1 VERELQ
7 HHIHW
12 LKLGF
17 PLPDILAQGEQGGW
31 FYAIEA
37 SAGEVVFDEIFEQE
51 SRQFGQ
57 VSDASFSAY
66 LTMVCRF
73 AESQLRTQ
81 MEDDIRREFAALV
94 RLEGVLTELPHLR
107 DMTLA
112 AFESAVAHLQ
122 CFHAVY
128 SHGDFHPYNV
138 CPGAVID
145 LDSAGR
151 GYAGYDV
158 ISGLLMDDLFSPD
171 DQDFQYSDSQRQRY
185 LDKND
190 AIFAAY
196 GLPLPSHYVDDFLFC
211 KHLSLVP
218 GRNHRPQQQR
228 WLYESYTSRLA
239 RYLDAAKE

>member
-1 VERELQ
+1 
-7 HHIHW
+7 
-12 LKLGF
+12 
-17 PLPDILAQGEQGGW
+17 
-31 FYAIEA
+31 
-37 SAGEVVFDEIFEQE
+37 
-51 SRQFGQ
+51 
-57 VSDASFSAY
+57 
-66 LTMVCRF
+66 
-73 AESQLRTQ
+73 
-81 MEDDIRREFAALV
+81 
-94 RLEGVLTELPHLR
+94 LTELPHLR

-122 CFHAVY
+122 CFPAVY

-196 GLPLPSHYVDDFLFC
+196 GLP
-211 KHLSLVP
+211 SLHTMLTIFSSANTCHSCLGATIAHNNNAGSMKVI
-218 GRNHRPQQQR
+218 Q
-228 WLYESYTSRLA
+228 A
-239 RYLDAAKE
+239 D